1 MTRHVLAG
9 IALAALA
16 ALTVLLSG
24 LLGPEVQGV
33 ALLGAA
39 LGGAL
44 GLVPDRSPGARVGG
58 FVAGFVAAWLGYGL
72 RAAVLPDSPG
82 GRAVAVLVVV
92 LVCLAIAVGTRGRLP
107 LWSTLLGAAAMAG
120 SYEYPYAADPSGFL
134 TTSPVSAT
142 AVLVTAAA
150 GFVATSLLG
159 PVVQQQRTD
168 EALLDDARRQVEAER
183 AGAERAALAPATAT
197 ATAPAPA
204 PAPATASR
212 QAAAP
217 PATAATPIYRP
228 FDAAPEA

>member
-1 MTRHVLAG
+1 MTRHVVAGVVLAG
-9 IALAALA
+9 VT

-44 GLVPDRSPGARVGG
+44 GLVPDRSPGQRVGG
-58 FVAGFVAAWLGYGL
+58 FVVGFAAAWLGYAL
-72 RAAVLPDSPG
+72 RAAALPDTAG
-82 GRAVAVLVVV
+82 GRAVAVLLVL
-92 LVCLAIAVGTRGRLP
+92 LVCVAVAVATRGRLP
-107 LWSTLLGAAAMAG
+107 LWSALLGAAAMAG

-150 GFVATSLLG
+150 GFLATSLLG
-159 PVVQQQRTD
+159 PVVQQSRSD
-168 EALLDDARRQVEAER
+168 EAILADTR
-183 AGAERAALAPATAT
+183 AQLAA
-197 ATAPAPA
+197 
-204 PAPATASR
+204 S
-212 QAAAP
+212 AAP
-217 PATAATPIYRP
+217 PAPGATGAPAGSPPAAARPPAAQVAPFRP